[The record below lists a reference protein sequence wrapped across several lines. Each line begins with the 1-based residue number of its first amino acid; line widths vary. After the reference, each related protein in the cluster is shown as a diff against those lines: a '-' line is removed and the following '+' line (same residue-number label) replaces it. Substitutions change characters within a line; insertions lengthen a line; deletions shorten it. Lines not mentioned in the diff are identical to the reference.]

1 MVIDFIPKV
10 HWVLDCQAFR
20 VFHPDFGID
29 VVYKCI
35 KTYYIEN
42 AYQAYRMNNANRWR
56 TYLYIIE

>member
-29 VVYKCI
+29 VVYKCL
-35 KTYYIEN
+35 TVIEKS
-42 AYQAYRMNNANRWR
+42 
-56 TYLYIIE
+56 L